1 MRGGEENRGEKLAG
15 IDEVKG
21 GSDGRGE
28 RGGRQG

>member
-21 GSDGRGE
+21 GSDGVVLGNI
-28 RGGRQG
+28 